1 MREEA
6 ERLPMGGRGDF
17 VGAGEVLRG
26 CRGERSCQWR
36 ILRNPEEPYGSQA
49 VKQLGSK
56 GAREAGSLAAGKP
69 GRQASSQAVRQPGR
83 TARSHAFRWPGG
95 RIRAQRG

>member
-1 MREEA
+1 MWV
-6 ERLPMGGRGDF
+6 LGRGCWGD
-17 VGAGEVLRG
+17 A
-26 CRGERSCQWR
+26 ERSCRWR